1 MSMSIDEY
9 YDCYICPNNQ
19 FLHYAA
25 TNRDGYWEYGGCGA
39 VCAGCPYLAQ
49 CANSKEHVKTVTRH
63 VWAADLE
70 KVGGEPLYL
79 RHTRIL

>member
-25 TNRDGYWEYGGCGA
+25 RFLSYGRR
-39 VCAGCPYLAQ
+39 L
-49 CANSKEHVKTVTRH
+49 STV
-63 VWAADLE
+63 
-70 KVGGEPLYL
+70 
-79 RHTRIL
+79 